1 MANLIKEARFSKSDA
16 ANNNNKYWYIELYD
30 DASYITRFGRVGG
43 NGDSDRKQFPSQDA
57 AERGY
62 EAKVREKLS
71 PRKGYTQLKVVLGK
85 EEVQVSGNLT
95 LEAVALDQIASNS
108 SETAKLI
115 RYLSK
120 KNIHNIVS
128 STTIE
133 YDASKGTFSTP
144 CGIVTQD
151 GIDEARELLSE
162 LAPYVEAKD
171 HSNKAFIKLLESY
184 MRIIPRK
191 IGRKFIPAEIIPNM
205 ESVAKESQILD
216 ALSASLQ
223 QVMSSDDSVKN
234 TDAPKVF
241 DVTVDVVD
249 DKKVIDHITKFFNKT
264 RNSMHTSSNL
274 KVKKVYAVKI
284 AHMNTAFT
292 EKGEKIGNIME
303 LWHGT
308 RVENVLSILKGG
320 LIIPKSSAGHVTGRM
335 FGDGVYFS
343 DQSTKSLNY
352 SQGYWGHGSRD
363 NNCFMFLANVAMG
376 KYYVPSSSDS
386 RLHEKVRKMG
396 YDSTFAQAHKS
407 SVMNN
412 EMIVYDL
419 AQCNLTYLVEF
430 SD

>member
-1 MANLIKEARFSKSDA
+1 
-16 ANNNNKYWYIELYD
+16 
-30 DASYITRFGRVGG
+30 
-43 NGDSDRKQFPSQDA
+43 
-57 AERGY
+57 
-62 EAKVREKLS
+62 
-71 PRKGYTQLKVVLGK
+71 
-85 EEVQVSGNLT
+85 
-95 LEAVALDQIASNS
+95 
-108 SETAKLI
+108 
-115 RYLSK
+115 
-120 KNIHNIVS
+120 
-128 STTIE
+128 
-133 YDASKGTFSTP
+133 
-144 CGIVTQD
+144 
-151 GIDEARELLSE
+151 
-162 LAPYVEAKD
+162 
-171 HSNKAFIKLLESY
+171 

-249 DKKVIDHITKFFNKT
+249 DKKVIDHISKFFNKT
-264 RNSMHTSSNL
+264 RNTMHTSSNL
-274 KVKKVYAVKI
+274 KVKKVYAVNI
-284 AHMNTAFT
+284 AHMNKAFT
-292 EKGEKIGNIME
+292 ENGKKIGNIME

-320 LIIPKSSAGHVTGRM
+320 LIIPKSNAGHVTGRM

-407 SVMNN
+407 GVMNN